1 MRYTVF
7 VDDNFHYMD
16 ESLMYKLGVIQ
27 TWNDAVKAA
36 KAIVDEFLIEN
47 KSKTKSSEELFMAY
61 CQYGEDPY
69 IDIKDA
75 YKKFSARKYAED
87 MSKELFKECI

>member
-1 MRYTVF
+1 
-7 VDDNFHYMD
+7 MD
-16 ESLMYKLGVIQ
+16 ESYRYKLGVFG
-27 TWNDAVKAA
+27 TWKDAVKAA
-36 KAIVDEFLIEN
+36 KAIVDDFLIEN

-75 YKKFSARKYAED
+75 CKKFSARKYAEERC
-87 MSKELFKECI
+87 KELFK